1 MVDKG
6 PRVDAVGARPRGWW
20 RWSPFGLLLVAPLAA
35 ILTQILA
42 PAPHGHWSSHLG
54 NVAISAAQLV
64 VLVGAFALLA
74 TRRPRG
80 GRLLIVAAVV
90 LLAIVAV
97 GLVVEMVGNQRVA
110 ASIWQTDYG
119 DGQVG
124 LVGPASP
131 GFESG
136 HILAG
141 RGDWLVWLGGL
152 AFTAMLGLLRW
163 VPAGVAVAGFAL
175 SLLPPWALPGV
186 GVLFVLTYVLA
197 RGSPASRQS

>member
-1 MVDKG
+1 
-6 PRVDAVGARPRGWW
+6 VDAVGARPRGWW
-20 RWSPFGLLLVAPLAA
+20 RWSPFGLLLVAPLVA
-35 ILTQILA
+35 ILNEILA
-42 PAPHGHWSSHLG
+42 PTPHGHWSSHLG

-80 GRLLIVAAVV
+80 GRLLIGAVVV

-119 DGQVG
+119 DGQAG

-152 AFTAMLGLLRW
+152 AFTALLGVLRW
-163 VPAGVAVAGFAL
+163 VPAGMAVAGFAL

-186 GVLFVLTYVLA
+186 GVLFVLAYVLA
-197 RGSPASRQS
+197 RGSPASRES